1 MWAVGQASD
10 MTKFGAK
17 AHLTS
22 IVDVWNSYYIARAKA
37 VLDGTWKST
46 DTWDGLKAGMLQMA
60 AMNQKIPAD
69 VRAKATQ
76 TIADIKAGKL
86 HPFQGPIMNQAG
98 KVMVPAGSVAPDKM
112 LLTMDWYV
120 KGVEGKLPK

>member
-1 MWAVGQASD
+1 
-10 MTKFGAK
+10 MTIAELS
-17 AHLTS
+17 AP
-22 IVDVWNSYYIARAKA
+22 IIDVWDDYYVARAKA

-46 DTWDGLKAGMLQMA
+46 DTWDGLDAGMLEMA
-60 AMNQKIPAD
+60 AMNEKIPAD

-86 HPFQGPIMNQAG
+86 HPFQGPIMNQDG
-98 KVMVPAGSVAPDKM
+98 KVMVPAGSVATDKQ